1 MYHCHVRFYFV
12 GDLPE
17 VTRAV
22 EELAPPRG
30 FEYSFSQ
37 SALPDKALAR
47 EADVI
52 FYAPAGENYILGLD
66 LWKKPDAKVILVWNR
81 ELPLTEKDY
90 EGAGDIWYTPFAPG
104 ELAFRLEKWQTE
116 EKAAKDAW
124 ETRQFLET
132 SINSSPDLVWY
143 KTRDGIHEKVNDSFC
158 RTVEKEKSVVEGR
171 GHAFIWNVEQD
182 DPACIESERVVMERR
197 ETCVSEEII
206 QAGGETKT
214 LTTYKSPLYDLDGSV
229 MGTVGIA
236 IDVTKEHAYRQE
248 LIRKNQT
255 LQTIFTSMDWGII
268 CHSLDGSRIISV
280 NQAALNILGYEDQ
293 EEMMEDE
300 FFLVAKSVVE
310 PDKVRLRE
318 AIASLKTVHDSASL
332 EYQVIHKDG
341 RLIHVLGT
349 LKLMEGEDGE
359 LYCQRFLMDITV
371 QKQQQELVRQEE
383 ERRQI
388 ALIHAL
394 SQDYSLVCY
403 FDLDTGIGRSLRI
416 GECKGGVLQR
426 LFSGELLLDQCMEQ
440 YIETGVYK
448 DDKEDLRAALTREAL
463 LAALLENPIYY
474 SNYRTTCCGEL
485 RYFQMKAVR
494 SGDWS
499 ETHGVVLGVRSVDE
513 ETRKDREKNTLLED
527 ALSQANQANRAKTT
541 FLSNMSHDIRTPM
554 NAIIGFTT
562 LALTHIEKQ
571 EQVEEYLKKIMTSG
585 NHLLSLINDILDMS
599 RIENGKIRLEEHAC
613 SLPEILHGLRNI
625 IQADIHTKQL
635 DLFMDAVD
643 IQDEEI
649 FCDSLRLNQVLL
661 NLLSNA
667 VKYTGAGGM
676 VSIKVV
682 QRTGAPKGFANYEF
696 QVKDTGIGM
705 SDEFVSHI
713 FEPFERE
720 RNSTISG
727 IQGTGLGMAITKSIV
742 DLMGGTI
749 TVRSRQSVG
758 TECIVSF
765 TFRLC
770 QEEKKEPTEIPELQN
785 LRALVVDDD
794 FNTCDSVSCMLQQI
808 GLRAEWTMSGK
819 EAVLRTRQAVMRD
832 DHYSVYIIDWL
843 LPDMNGIE
851 VARRIRQEVGKEVPI
866 IVLTA
871 YDWSDIEDEAREAGV
886 TAFCS
891 KPIFLSELR
900 ECLNEVVGTGE
911 KDADSHRRPRASH
924 TGHILLAED
933 NELNREI
940 ATAILEEEGF
950 TLEVAENGAEAVELL
965 KRSGPGHF
973 DLILMDVQMPEM
985 DGYQATRII
994 RDLEDKTLANIP
1006 ILAMTANAFEEDKR
1020 AAIQSGMNG
1029 HIAKPI
1035 DIEKLFTTLDEVLG

>member
-1 MYHCHVRFYFV
+1 MYHCHTRVYFV

-17 VTRAV
+17 VVQAV
-22 EELAPPRG
+22 EALTPPRG
-30 FEYSFSQ
+30 FTYSFAQ
-37 SALPDKALAR
+37 SALPDKALAQ

-52 FYAPAGENYILGLD
+52 FYAPGGENYILGLD
-66 LWKKPDAKVILVWNR
+66 LWKKPKARLILLWKR
-81 ELPLTEKDY
+81 EVPLEEKDY

-104 ELAFRLEKWQTE
+104 ELAFRLEGWQAR
-116 EKAAKDAW
+116 EKAAVDAW
-124 ETRQFLET
+124 ETSQFLET
-132 SINSSPDLVWY
+132 TINSSPDLVWY
-143 KTRDGIHEKVNDSFC
+143 KTADGIHEKVNDSFC
-158 RTVEKEKSVVEGR
+158 ATVGKEKSVVEGR
-171 GHAFIWNVEQD
+171 GHAFIWNVEHD
-182 DPACIESERVVMERR
+182 DPVCIESERVVMESRK
-197 ETCVSEEII
+197 TCVSEEVI
-206 QAGGETKT
+206 QAGGETKI
-214 LTTYKSPLYDLDGSV
+214 LTTYKSPLYDLDGGV

-236 IDVTKEHAYRQE
+236 IDITKEHAYHNE
-248 LIRKNQT
+248 LVQKNQT
-255 LQTIFTSMDWGII
+255 LETIFTSMDCGVV
-268 CHSLDGSRIISV
+268 CHSLDGSRILSV
-280 NQAALNILGYEDQ
+280 NQAALHILGYEN
-293 EEMMEDE
+293 EEELMRDG
-300 FFLVAKSVVE
+300 FFTVAESVVE
-310 PDKVRLRE
+310 EDKTRLRD
-318 AIASLKTVHDSASL
+318 AIHSLKTLEDSASL
-332 EYQVIHKDG
+332 EYRVLHKDG
-341 RLIHVLGT
+341 QLFYVLGT
-349 LKLMEGEDGE
+349 LKLMEGENGE
-359 LYCQRFLMDITV
+359 LYYQRFLIDITA
-371 QKQQQELVRQEE
+371 QKKQQELARQEE
-383 ERRQI
+383 EQRQI

-394 SQDYSLVCY
+394 TMDYSLVCS
-403 FDLDTGIGRSLRI
+403 FDLDTGAGRALRI
-416 GECKGGVLQR
+416 GECKEGILAEV
-426 LFSGELLLDQCMEQ
+426 FSGELDLADCMER
-440 YIETGVYK
+440 YIDRGVYK
-448 DDKEDLRAALTREAL
+448 DDKEELRAAVTSEAL
-463 LAALLENPIYY
+463 LRELSRQPFCYR
-474 SNYRTTCCGEL
+474 NYRTTCCGDL
-485 RYFQMKAVR
+485 RYFQLKIVR
-494 SGDWS
+494 SGDWKQGHS
-499 ETHGVVLGVRSVDE
+499 IVLGVRSVDE
-513 ETRKDREKNTLLED
+513 ETKKDREKNTLLED

-562 LALTHIEKQ
+562 LALTHMEKR
-571 EQVEEYLKKIMTSG
+571 EQVEEYLKKIMTAG

-599 RIENGKIRLEEHAC
+599 RIENGKIHLEEHEC

-635 DLFMDAVD
+635 DLFIDAVD

-676 VSIKVV
+676 VSVKVL
-682 QRTGAPKGFANYEF
+682 QRAGAPKGFANYEF

-705 SDEFVSHI
+705 SEEFVSRI

-742 DLMGGTI
+742 DMMGGSI
-749 TVRSRQSVG
+749 AVKSKQSVG
-758 TECIVSF
+758 TECIVTF
-765 TFRLC
+765 TFRLS
-770 QEEKKEPTEIPELQN
+770 QQEKKEPIELPELAN

-843 LPDMNGIE
+843 LPDMNGVE
-851 VARRIRQEVGKEVPI
+851 VARRIRQEVGKDVPI

-886 TAFCS
+886 SAFCS

-900 ECLNEVVGTGE
+900 NCLSEVVGVE
-911 KDADSHRRPRASH
+911 KREKPGKERPRALHS
-924 TGHILLAED
+924 GHILLAED

-950 TLEVAENGAEAVELL
+950 TLETAENGQEAVELL

-973 DLILMDVQMPEM
+973 DLILMDVQMPVM
-985 DGYQATRII
+985 NGYEATRAI
-994 RDLEDKTLANIP
+994 RALEDEKLAGVP
-1006 ILAMTANAFEEDKR
+1006 VLAMTANAFEEDKQE
-1020 AAIQSGMNG
+1020 ALKSGMNG

-1035 DIEKLFTTLDEVLG
+1035 DIDKLFATLDEVLG